1 MEFRWN
7 DWNIEHLA
15 KHGVD
20 PDEAEQV
27 ITQAR
32 APYPMSRSDDKYLV
46 WGPGRADRLL
56 QVVFV
61 VDDDGTVFVIHARR
75 LTERE
80 KRQFR
85 RGRK

>member
-1 MEFRWN
+1 VLFRWN

-46 WGPGRADRLL
+46 WGRGALIVCCRSSSSWMM
-56 QVVFV
+56 
-61 VDDDGTVFVIHARR
+61 
-75 LTERE
+75 TEPSS
-80 KRQFR
+80 
-85 RGRK
+85 